1 MNAPLSILPPIRHD
15 KELARYIDH
24 TFLKPETT
32 KKEIEK
38 LCAEA
43 KQYQFASVCINP
55 YYVSL
60 AAELLKDSSVKVCT
74 VIGFP
79 LGATTTGTKCFE
91 AKEAIRNGAGEID
104 MVINIS
110 ALKSKDYDFVRED
123 VRAVVEACN
132 GTLVKVIL
140 ETALLTREEIIIACR
155 LCKEAKA
162 HFVKTSTGF
171 SKGGATIEHVKL
183 MRTVV
188 GPDMGVKASGGVR
201 NAKDAKAMIEAGANR
216 LGVSASIAIVSG
228 LDAGAGKY

>member
-1 MNAPLSILPPIRHD
+1 MGHD

-24 TFLKPETT
+24 TFLKPEATQ
-32 KKEIEK
+32 KEIEK
-38 LCAEA
+38 LCKEA
-43 KQYQFASVCINP
+43 SQYQFASVCINP
-55 YYVSL
+55 YYVKF
-60 AAELLKDSSVKVCT
+60 AADLLHGSGVKVCT

-91 AKEAIRNGAGEID
+91 AAEAIRNGAGEID
-104 MVINIS
+104 MVLNIS
-110 ALKSKDYDFVRED
+110 ALKSKDYDFVRQD

-132 GTLVKVIL
+132 GTIVKVIL

-155 LCKEAKA
+155 LCKEAQA

>member
-1 MNAPLSILPPIRHD
+1 MNSPLSTLPPINHN

-24 TFLKPETT
+24 TFLKPEAT

-43 KQYQFASVCINP
+43 KQYQFASVCVNP

-60 AAELLKDSSVKVCT
+60 CAELLRDSSVKVCT

-91 AKEAIRNGAGEID
+91 AAEAIRNGAGEID
-104 MVINIS
+104 MVLNIS

-140 ETALLTREEIIIACR
+140 ETALLTREEIIIASR
-155 LCKEAKA
+155 LCKEANA

-201 NAKDAKAMIEAGANR
+201 NSKDAKAMIEAGANR
-216 LGVSASIAIVSG
+216 LGVSASIAIVTG
-228 LDAGAGKY
+228 QDAGAGKY